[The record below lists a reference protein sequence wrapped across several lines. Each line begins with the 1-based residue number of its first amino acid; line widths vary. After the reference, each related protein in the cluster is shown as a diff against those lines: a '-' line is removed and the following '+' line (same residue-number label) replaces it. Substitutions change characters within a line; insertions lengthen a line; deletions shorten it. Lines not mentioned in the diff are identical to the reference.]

1 MHKTFMCFLNFCIYV
16 SCLSSYSL
24 FGNAVVAPIYTRFRV
39 LQGYDGGCNF
49 VAGKNLRIVCQVSDR
64 SSGPVAVCFMV
75 EPSGRYDCG
84 HSRVVFRADTYVETG
99 VDELPRQFGFA
110 AEAVDYPWLRRAE
123 GFA

>member
-1 MHKTFMCFLNFCIYV
+1 MHKTFMCF
-16 SCLSSYSL
+16 
-24 FGNAVVAPIYTRFRV
+24 RV
-39 LQGYDGGCNF
+39 LPGYDGGCNF

-75 EPSGRYDCG
+75 EPSGWYDCRHAG
-84 HSRVVFRADTYVETG
+84 VVLRADTYVETG

-110 AEAVDYPWLRRAE
+110 AEAVDYPALLGVE